1 LSDWLYA
8 PVDPDRSEDPAVPHR
23 TRCAL
28 FLFIVP
34 ALSAAGDNVAATVN
48 GDAITAAELDAAVG
62 QLPPAEAPLSAAQR
76 QHQRADVLQLL
87 IDDRLVR
94 QYLRQHGPKVDT
106 AEVEKQFTALE
117 ASLKGQ
123 GKTVETYLKEC
134 GLTAAQAKE
143 NFLRM
148 LQLARYVEARS
159 GEDKLR
165 SYFGANRDFF
175 DKTTVRTSHIVL
187 RLPAT
192 ATAAERQKAVEK
204 LKAIRADLAAGRL
217 EFAAAAKAHSQCPSA
232 PNGGDV
238 GYIVRKFQ
246 ADEPFARAAFSLPVG
261 EISDVIETDVGYHL
275 IRVTDRKPGK
285 PVKYEDVAVEVRECF
300 EAELKQL
307 LVTELR
313 KTAKIQITN

>member
-1 LSDWLYA
+1 MS
-8 PVDPDRSEDPAVPHR
+8 HR

-34 ALSAAGDNVAATVN
+34 ALATAGEKVAATVN
-48 GDAITAAELDAAVG
+48 GEAITAAELDAAVG
-62 QLPPAEAPLSAAQR
+62 QLPPAAAPLSAAQR
-76 QHQRADVLQLL
+76 QQQRADVLQLL
-87 IDDRLVR
+87 IEDRLVR
-94 QYLRQHGPKVDT
+94 QYLRQHGPKVDP
-106 AEVEKQFTALE
+106 AEVDKQFTALE

-123 GKTVETYLKEC
+123 GKAIDDYLKEC

-148 LQLARYVEARS
+148 LQLARYVEARA

-165 SYFGANRDFF
+165 SYFEANRDFF

-187 RLPAT
+187 RLPPSAT
-192 ATAAERQKAVEK
+192 PAERQKAVEK
-204 LKAIRADLAAGRL
+204 LKAVRADLAAGRI

-246 ADEPFARAAFSLPVG
+246 ADEPYAKAAFALPVG
-261 EISDVIETDVGYHL
+261 GISDVVETDVGYHL
-275 IRVTDRKPGK
+275 IWVTDRKPGK
-285 PVKYEDVAVEVRECF
+285 PAKYEDVAAEVRECF
-300 EAELKQL
+300 EAELKQV
-307 LVTELR
+307 LVAELR
-313 KTAKIQITN
+313 KTAKIQIMN